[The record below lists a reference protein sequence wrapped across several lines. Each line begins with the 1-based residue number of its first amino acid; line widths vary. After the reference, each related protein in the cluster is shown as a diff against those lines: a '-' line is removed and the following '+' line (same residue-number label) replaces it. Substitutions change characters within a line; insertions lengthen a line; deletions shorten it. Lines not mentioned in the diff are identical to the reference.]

1 MRQFGGSWTNLI
13 RLIMKA
19 ISGYALVCNIL
30 ALAAIVAA
38 LLTPEGTWA
47 YLLLIL
53 AALVFLVSPVL
64 AVIGRLRG
72 GEPIRLL
79 MGEGALP
86 RILLG
91 LTAMMMGVDDGSRT
105 SVIITC
111 ALLCLLV
118 LGEISLRSTVN
129 LALPQV
135 ANIPGWKVPVP
146 STVLANWFFGA
157 NTIAILLTGLSAML
171 GFTAIPAFALAATS
185 LALAIAMAAQAVRYL
200 YFRGRFEANL
210 PKILNSFEP
219 VFAFHWQA
227 PAGTAYQAAMWL
239 PYLKRL
245 DRPYFILVR
254 TAPNF
259 DEVAKLTDAPII
271 LRNRLEDLDSVV
283 CPSLKTVFYANTAVR
298 NSHMIRFPHLTHIQ
312 LNHGDSDKIA
322 SVSPTFR
329 QYDRNFVAGQAAI
342 DRFAIHGVET
352 KAEQF
357 VIVGRPQLESVQVAS
372 TPISQVAEPVVLYSP
387 TWSGFYE
394 DSDYSSLPAGTKIV
408 QALLDRGCTVIFRP
422 HPYARKHPGNSAA
435 CDEVIS
441 LLTQSAKD
449 TGRAH
454 VFGPA
459 AETEMSVFE
468 CFNASDAMISDVS
481 SLVSDYLISEKP
493 FAMVAVSAHGEQFL
507 AEFPMAKAAYV
518 MDATRAGDLTG
529 VDTCLD
535 GLLGLDPKLAERR
548 AVRTYYLG
556 DATPSESA
564 ERFLQR
570 AGSFL

>member
-1 MRQFGGSWTNLI
+1 MRQFGGSWANLI

-38 LLTPEGTWA
+38 LLSPEGIAA
-47 YLLLIL
+47 YLLLL
-53 AALVFLVSPVL
+53 FAAVVFLVSPVL
-64 AVIGRLRG
+64 AVIRRLRDE
-72 GEPIRLL
+72 EPIRLL
-79 MGEGALP
+79 MGEGAIP

-91 LTAMMMGVDDGSRT
+91 LTALLMGVDNGNRT
-105 SVIITC
+105 SVIITG

-146 STVLANWFFGA
+146 STVLANWFFAA
-157 NTIAILLTGLSAML
+157 NSVAILLTGSAAMF
-171 GFTAIPAFALAATS
+171 GFTAIPAFALAAVS
-185 LALAIAMAAQAVRYL
+185 VALAVAMGVQSVRYL
-200 YFRGRFEANL
+200 YYRGRFEANL
-210 PKILNSFEP
+210 PKILDSMGP

-239 PYLKRL
+239 PYLERL
-245 DRPYFILVR
+245 GRPYFILVR

-283 CPSLKTVFYANTAVR
+283 CSSLKTVFYANTAVR

-352 KAEQF
+352 RAEQF

-372 TPISQVAEPVVLYSP
+372 GPISQAAEPVVLYSP

-422 HPYARKHPGNSAA
+422 HPYARKHAGNSAS
-435 CDEVIS
+435 CDEVIA
-441 LLTQSAKD
+441 LLAQSAKD

-454 VFGPA
+454 VFGPV
-459 AETEMSVFE
+459 AETEMSVFD

-493 FAMVAVSAHGEQFL
+493 FAMVAVSAHGERFL
-507 AEFPMAKAAYV
+507 SEFPMAKAAYV

-529 VDTCLD
+529 VDECLD
-535 GLLGLDPKLAERR
+535 ALLGLDPKLAERR
-548 AVRTYYLG
+548 GVRTYYLG
-556 DATPSESA
+556 EAGPAEAA
-564 ERFLQR
+564 ERFLEQAR
-570 AGSFL
+570 SFL

>member
-1 MRQFGGSWTNLI
+1 MRQLGGSWTNLV
-13 RLIMKA
+13 RLIMRA

-38 LLTPEGTWA
+38 LLAPEHTIA
-47 YLLLIL
+47 YLMLVL
-53 AALVFLVSPVL
+53 AAVVFLISPVL
-64 AVIGRLRG
+64 AVIRRLRD

-91 LTAMMMGVDDGSRT
+91 LTALMMGVDDGNRT

-118 LGEISLRSTVN
+118 LGESSLRSTVN

-146 STVLANWFFGA
+146 STVLANWFFAA
-157 NTIAILLTGLSAML
+157 NTIAILLTGLAAMV
-171 GFTAIPAFALAATS
+171 GFTAVPAFVLAAAS

-210 PKILNSFEP
+210 PKILASMGP

-342 DRFAIHGVET
+342 DRFGIHGVEVRLD
-352 KAEQF
+352 QF

-435 CDEVIS
+435 CDEVIA
-441 LLTQSAKD
+441 LLAQSAKE
-449 TGRAH
+449 TGRDH
-454 VFGPA
+454 LFGA
-459 AETEMSVFE
+459 IAETEMSVFD
-468 CFNASDAMISDVS
+468 CFNASNAMISDVS

-507 AEFPMAKAAYV
+507 TEFPMAKAAYV

-529 VDTCLD
+529 VDECLD

-548 AVRTYYLG
+548 GVRTYYLG
-556 DATPSESA
+556 EASPSASA
-564 ERFLQR
+564 QLFLDQAR
-570 AGSFL
+570 AFL

>member
-1 MRQFGGSWTNLI
+1 MR
-13 RLIMKA
+13 A

-38 LLTPEGTWA
+38 LLAPEGASA
-47 YLLLIL
+47 YALLIL
-53 AALVFLVSPVL
+53 AAVVVLVSPVL
-64 AVIGRLRG
+64 AVIRRIRG
-72 GEPIRLL
+72 GGSIRLL

-91 LTAMMMGVDDGSRT
+91 LTALMMGVDNGNRT
-105 SVIITC
+105 SVIITG

-118 LGEISLRSTVN
+118 LGELALRSTVN
-129 LALPQV
+129 LASPQV

-146 STVLANWFFGA
+146 STVVANWFYAA
-157 NTIAILLTGLSAML
+157 NTVAILLTGMSAML
-171 GFTAIPAFALAATS
+171 GFTAIPAFVLAAAS
-185 LALAIAMAAQAVRYL
+185 LALAIAIGLQAVSYL
-200 YFRGRFEANL
+200 YYRGRFEANL
-210 PKILNSFEP
+210 PKVLASFSP

-254 TAPNF
+254 TASNF
-259 DEVAKLTDAPII
+259 EEVAKLTDAPII
-271 LRNRLEDLDSVV
+271 LRNRLEDLDSIV

-352 KAEQF
+352 RRDQF

-372 TPISQVAEPVVLYSP
+372 GPISQVTEPVVLYSP

-394 DSDYSSLPAGTKIV
+394 DSDYSSLPAGAKIV

-422 HPYARKHPGNSAA
+422 HPYARRHPGNSAA
-435 CDEVIS
+435 CDEVIA

-454 VFGPA
+454 IHGPA
-459 AETEMSVFE
+459 AETEMSVFD

-493 FAMVAVSAHGEQFL
+493 FAMVAVSAHGETFL
-507 AEFPMAKAAYV
+507 TEFPMAKAAYV
-518 MDATRAGDLTG
+518 MDATRAGELTG
-529 VDTCLD
+529 VDQCLD
-535 GLLGLDPKLAERR
+535 SLLGLDPMLGERR
-548 AVRTYYLG
+548 GVRTYYLG
-556 DATPSESA
+556 DASPAESA
-564 ERFLQR
+564 ERFLAQAR
-570 AGSFL
+570 SFL

>member
-1 MRQFGGSWTNLI
+1 MR
-13 RLIMKA
+13 A

-38 LLTPEGTWA
+38 LLAPEHTIA
-47 YLLLIL
+47 YLMLVL
-53 AALVFLVSPVL
+53 AAVVFLISPVL
-64 AVIGRLRG
+64 AVIRRLRD

-91 LTAMMMGVDDGSRT
+91 LTALMMGVDDGNRT

-118 LGEISLRSTVN
+118 LGESSLRSTVN

-146 STVLANWFFGA
+146 STVLANWFFAA
-157 NTIAILLTGLSAML
+157 NTIAILLTGLAAMV
-171 GFTAIPAFALAATS
+171 GFTAVPAFVLAAAS

-210 PKILNSFEP
+210 PKILASMGP

-342 DRFAIHGVET
+342 DRFGIHGVEVRLD
-352 KAEQF
+352 QF

-435 CDEVIS
+435 CDEVIA
-441 LLTQSAKD
+441 LLAQSAKE
-449 TGRAH
+449 TGRDH
-454 VFGPA
+454 LFGA
-459 AETEMSVFE
+459 IAETEMSVFD
-468 CFNASDAMISDVS
+468 CFNASNAMISDVS

-507 AEFPMAKAAYV
+507 TEFPMAKAAYV

-529 VDTCLD
+529 VDECLD

-548 AVRTYYLG
+548 GVRTYYLG
-556 DATPSESA
+556 EASPSASA
-564 ERFLQR
+564 QLFLDQAR
-570 AGSFL
+570 AFL

>member
-1 MRQFGGSWTNLI
+1 MRQLGGSWTNLI
-13 RLIMKA
+13 RLIMRA
-19 ISGYALVCNIL
+19 ISGYALLCNIL
-30 ALAAIVAA
+30 ALAAIVGA
-38 LLTPEGTWA
+38 LLAPSDTSA
-47 YLLLIL
+47 YVLLVL
-53 AALVFLVSPVL
+53 AAAVFLISPVL
-64 AVIGRLRG
+64 AVIRRLRDG
-72 GEPIRLL
+72 GPIRLL

-91 LTAMMMGVDDGSRT
+91 LTALMMGVDEGNRT

-118 LGEISLRSTVN
+118 LGELSLRSTVN

-146 STVLANWFFGA
+146 STVLANWFFTA
-157 NTIAILLTGLSAML
+157 NTVAILLTGLSAML
-171 GFTAIPAFALAATS
+171 GFTAIPAFVLAAAS
-185 LALAIAMAAQAVRYL
+185 LALAVAIGLQAVRYL
-200 YFRGRFEANL
+200 YFRGRFESNL
-210 PKILNSFEP
+210 PKILESMGP

-352 KAEQF
+352 NPEQF
-357 VIVGRPQLESVQVAS
+357 VIVGRPQLESVQVGAL
-372 TPISQVAEPVVLYSP
+372 PISQVAEPVVLYSP

-422 HPYARKHPGNSAA
+422 HPYARKHRGNSAA

-454 VFGPA
+454 VFGA
-459 AETEMSVFE
+459 TAETEMSVFD

-507 AEFPMAKAAYV
+507 TEFPMAKAAYV
-518 MDATRAGDLTG
+518 MDATRSGELTG
-529 VDTCLD
+529 IDECLD

-548 AVRTYYLG
+548 SVRAYYLG
-556 DATPSESA
+556 AASPSESA
-564 ERFLQR
+564 ERFLQQAR
-570 AGSFL
+570 SFL